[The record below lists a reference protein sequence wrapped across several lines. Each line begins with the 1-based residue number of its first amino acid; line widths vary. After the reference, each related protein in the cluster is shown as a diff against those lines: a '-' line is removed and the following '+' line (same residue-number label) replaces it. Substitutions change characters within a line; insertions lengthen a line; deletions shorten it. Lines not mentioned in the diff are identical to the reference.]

1 METTNLIIL
10 MVYTLVVFT
19 LFVGL
24 FVLDTAHSRS
34 EKESAMQV

>member
-10 MVYTLVVFT
+10 MVYFMVVFVM
-19 LFVGL
+19 FVEL

-34 EKESAMQV
+34 EKNVR